1 MKDLEGQMFDASVQS
16 SLLELAQ
23 TEPPDSIAQFSDL
36 AGWLLKKVPAL
47 RAAHA
52 QHRRESQAVTEDHPS
67 NVLNKKEMNTLA
79 VTVYMAEM
87 TLDVNNYRDAKV
99 KAMKDVRLLEEKH
112 RDDLQRHV
120 TNVKQA
126 RNILGEVDVRFV
138 SPSTGGIDKKRS
150 RDKDV
155 TGLAV
160 AVEEAMSNYERLKV
174 VAGEVAVL
182 NLAVNRDLL
191 CAICEL

>member
-1 MKDLEGQMFDASVQS
+1 MFDASVQS

-23 TEPPDSIAQFSDL
+23 TEPPGSIAQLSDL
-36 AGWLLKKVPAL
+36 AAWLLKKVPAL

-67 NVLNKKEMNTLA
+67 NVLNKKEMKTLA
-79 VTVYMAEM
+79 VTVYIAEL
-87 TLDVNNYRDAKV
+87 TLDANRYRDAKM
-99 KAMKDVRLLEEKH
+99 KAMKSMKLLEEKH
-112 RDDLQRHV
+112 QNDLKRHV

-126 RNILGEVDVRFV
+126 RDILGEVDVRLV
-138 SPSTGGIDKKRS
+138 SPATGGIDTKRC

-160 AVEEAMSNYERLKV
+160 AVEQAMSNYERLNKV

-182 NLAVNRDLL
+182 NVVALQTRGMVNTKILG
-191 CAICEL
+191 AH